1 MPLCSCVQPKGK
13 PQGMWAVTPLPFT
26 FPSAGD
32 KGPTQ
37 GQGPPSIPSWL
48 PVPSPLN
55 TNLWLAELTGDEDQ
69 AFLSDAKAMA
79 SS

>member
-1 MPLCSCVQPKGK
+1 M
-13 PQGMWAVTPLPFT
+13 
-26 FPSAGD
+26 
-32 KGPTQ
+32 GPTQ

-69 AFLSDAKAMA
+69 AFLSDAEAMA